1 MKIYTKTGDKG
12 ETSLVDGTR
21 VPKSHPRVDAY
32 GSVDEL
38 NSILGICVS
47 MSTESTVFSSVVKK
61 LCGIQNTLF
70 NLGSLLACS
79 DQETKKRLPTLT
91 HEDIDNLEKEIDI
104 MSKEL
109 PPLREFILPGG
120 HVVASFL
127 HQARTVCRRAERKVS
142 TLEGDDGDIHL
153 KYLNRLSDYLFVL
166 ARYVNFKSG
175 TIEVTWKKD

>member
-12 ETSLVDGTR
+12 ETSLVDGKR
-21 VPKSHPRVDAY
+21 VPKNHPRVDAY

-47 MSTESTVFSSVVKK
+47 MSTGNPELSSAVKR
-61 LCGIQNTLF
+61 LCEIQNTLF
-70 NLGSLLACS
+70 NLGSHLACA
-79 DQETKKRLPTLT
+79 DENMKKRLPSLSQEDIGALE
-91 HEDIDNLEKEIDI
+91 EDIDR

-142 TLEGDDGDIHL
+142 ALKDDEEIHL
-153 KYLNRLSDYLFVL
+153 KYLNRLSDHLFVL

-175 TIEVTWKKD
+175 AAEVTWKKS